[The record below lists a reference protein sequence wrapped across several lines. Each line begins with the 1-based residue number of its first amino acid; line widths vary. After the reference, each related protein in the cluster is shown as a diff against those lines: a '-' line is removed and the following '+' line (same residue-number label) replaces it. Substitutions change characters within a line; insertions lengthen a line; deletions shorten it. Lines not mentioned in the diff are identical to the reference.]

1 MPSCYKVSEQISIF
15 AGVGAKAR
23 RSYSVTAQQ
32 EAAAL
37 FRVKLGRDGRGGG
50 HVLGME
56 LRAYRRWKGQ
66 GGGKCSSECHA
77 RLLNL
82 MSIDR
87 ALRMI
92 FRKPGRAYSWIRT
105 DNAAFDGVSALHLML
120 DGELADIMRVR
131 ATWKPNALVGDC

>member
-1 MPSCYKVSEQISIF
+1 MLGEVN
-15 AGVGAKAR
+15 
-23 RSYSVTAQQ
+23 SVTAQQ

-37 FRVKLGRDGRGGG
+37 FRASLSLFEKWGVTDEQAAML
-50 HVLGME
+50 LGME

-92 FRKPGRAYSWIRT
+92 FREPGRAYSWIRT

-120 DGELADIMRVR
+120 DGELADIMRVLR
-131 ATWKPNALVGDC
+131 YLEAECAGG